1 MESGQVS
8 LREVPLPNRDSRF
21 ALVRM
26 LRAGICNTDLE
37 LQRGYY
43 NFSGIPGHEFV
54 GEVLE
59 CASPEL
65 LGKRVV
71 GEINLA
77 CGGCQFCATG
87 LSRHCARRVVL
98 GILNHPGA
106 FAEFLALPESNLR
119 LVPDEISDQT
129 AVFVEPLAAAC
140 EILEQLHIPVGERV
154 AVLGD
159 GKLGLLTAQVL
170 QVHGARVTLFGRH
183 HSKLEIARSF
193 GIETEAASVRP
204 TSEFNIVVECTGS
217 PEALP
222 EAIGMVKPR
231 GTVVM
236 KSTVRAPVVIDTVP
250 VIVNEI
256 SLVGSRCGR
265 FEPALELLR
274 SGQVNVSPLIVGDFP
289 LSEAPTA
296 FAAAATKG
304 ALKILIH
311 NT

>member
-154 AVLGD
+154 AVLVPIHEGCD
-159 GKLGLLTAQVL
+159 VFCQEKELM
-170 QVHGARVTLFGRH
+170 
-183 HSKLEIARSF
+183 SKLESKL
-193 GIETEAASVRP
+193 GDDHKVTEFESGSNDLFA
-204 TSEFNIVVECTGS
+204 ECCHIV
-217 PEALP
+217 
-222 EAIGMVKPR
+222 
-231 GTVVM
+231 
-236 KSTVRAPVVIDTVP
+236 
-250 VIVNEI
+250 
-256 SLVGSRCGR
+256 LVGVADL
-265 FEPALELLR
+265 FDKPM
-274 SGQVNVSPLIVGDFP
+274 SP
-289 LSEAPTA
+289 
-296 FAAAATKG
+296 
-304 ALKILIH
+304 
-311 NT
+311 